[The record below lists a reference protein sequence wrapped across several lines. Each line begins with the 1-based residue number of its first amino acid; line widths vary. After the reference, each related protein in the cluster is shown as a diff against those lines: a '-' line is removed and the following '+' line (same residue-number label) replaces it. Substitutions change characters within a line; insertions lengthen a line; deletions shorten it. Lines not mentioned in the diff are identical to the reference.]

1 MGKHLLQKKYIAK
14 LNELTEL
21 GVSELIF
28 MPIDETT
35 LAVLKRQGSQGMTIV
50 SSQRKFIFVS

>member
-35 LAVLKRQGSQGMTIV
+35 LAVLKR
-50 SSQRKFIFVS
+50 